1 MLQIFY
7 FNIPVKIRI
16 GDTNRELDSDLP
28 EYVVEL
34 VVVLY
39 VVAGVAVAVLLWY
52 EYVDEG
58 AAACVFAPVIC
69 LVAV

>member
-1 MLQIFY
+1 M
-7 FNIPVKIRI
+7 
-16 GDTNRELDSDLP
+16 
-28 EYVVEL
+28 
-34 VVVLY
+34 Y